1 MGAIAKRDLGIAFLM
16 LWVIECDRFS
26 DVVGYGCDRFSDVVG
41 YGCDRISGVVGFESD
56 RLKKI
61 V

>member
-1 MGAIAKRDLGIAFLM
+1 MGAIAKRNLGIAFLM
-16 LWVIECDRFS
+16 LWVMECDRFS

-41 YGCDRISGVVGFESD
+41 YGCDR
-56 RLKKI
+56 LKKI